1 MSEVLI
7 YLFADLI
14 AKYIFKLKWK
24 EAILIGMA
32 ASFSNHILFVY
43 PIALTEYGNNL
54 LTHIISIISFDVIFL
69 VLNIVILDLI
79 TIKNLTLKK
88 MIVKQF
94 NNLPLIGVIIGI
106 IIVYFG
112 INLPISVN
120 RSINFISLSAAP
132 CALFAAGIILTQKI
146 EKTQKQISNLIII
159 FKIILHPLFTIFI
172 IWKINNIDFNISETT
187 IMVASDPVGLMAL
200 IFSSQYGVKPDTIT
214 GAILITTIMSI
225 VTIPLSGSLS

>member
-1 MSEVLI
+1 MLI
-7 YLFADLI
+7 YLFTGLI

-43 PIALTEYGNNL
+43 PIALTEYGNDL
-54 LTHIISIISFDVIFL
+54 LTPIGSIISFDVVFL
-69 VLNIVILDLI
+69 VLNIIILDLI

-88 MIVKQF
+88 MIIKQF
-94 NNLPLIGVIIGI
+94 NNLPLIAVIIGI

-132 CALFAAGIILTQKI
+132 CALFAAGIILAQKI

-159 FKIILHPLFTIFI
+159 FKIILHPLFAIFI
-172 IWKINNIDFNISETT
+172 IWTINNIDLNISETT
-187 IMVASDPVGLMAL
+187 IMVASAPVGLMAL
-200 IFSSQYGVKPDTIT
+200 IFSSQYGVKPDAISRT
-214 GAILITTIMSI
+214 ILITTIMSI